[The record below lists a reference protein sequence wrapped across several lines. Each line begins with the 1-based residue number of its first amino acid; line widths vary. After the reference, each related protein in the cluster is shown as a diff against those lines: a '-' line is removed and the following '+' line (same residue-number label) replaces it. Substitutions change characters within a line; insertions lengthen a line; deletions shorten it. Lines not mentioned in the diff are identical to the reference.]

1 MTRAFWS
8 FRDLA
13 FGVALFLPA
22 VLIGALSARFLPV
35 PKAVQELIAQMT
47 MYVVW
52 FILLSV
58 LFRVHYHKPLL
69 ESLNWVNHGW
79 LFLAVCGGVALA
91 FGISWLGTTLEAPL
105 VDLPYK
111 DLLTDRR
118 LLLVFALASVL
129 LGPIAEELAFR
140 GFIMPLLAKYMPG
153 IAAAVVTAIPFALL
167 HGPAYHWSWQHLLLV
182 FLAGCVFGIVRS
194 LLDSTLAAA
203 ATHSAYNLTLL
214 AGYIA
219 NG

>member
-1 MTRAFWS
+1 MTRAFWN
-8 FRDLA
+8 FKDLA
-13 FGVALFLPA
+13 FGIALLLPA

-35 PKAVQELIAQMT
+35 PKVVQELIAQMA
-47 MYVVW
+47 MYAVW

-58 LFRVHYHKPLL
+58 LFRVQYHRPLF

-79 LFLAVCGGVALA
+79 LFVSVCGGVALA
-91 FGISWLGTTLEAPL
+91 FGISWLGTTLQAPL
-105 VDLPYK
+105 IDPPYK
-111 DLLTDRR
+111 ELLTDQR

-140 GFIMPLLAKYMPG
+140 GFIMPLFAQVMPG
-153 IAAAVVTAIPFALL
+153 LAAAVVTAIPFALL
-167 HGPAYHWSWQHLLLV
+167 HGPGYQWSWQHLLLV
-182 FLAGCVFGIVRS
+182 FLAGCVFGAVRS
-194 LLDSTLAAA
+194 VLDSTLAAA